1 MKQRVLEYLSTI
13 PAGKVATYGSVAAA
27 VGHPGAARSVGN
39 ILHRNPDPSRFPCH
53 RVVSASGQLAPNFAF
68 GGPEGQRKK
77 LESEGVEVTGGKV
90 DLKWYGWQLH
100 LS

>member
-27 VGHPGAARSVGN
+27 VGHPGAARAVGN
-39 ILHRNPDPSRFPCH
+39 ILHRNPDPHRLPCH
-53 RVVSASGQLAPNFAF
+53 RVVSASGRLAPNFAF

-77 LESEGVEVTGGKV
+77 LEAEGVEVADGKV
-90 DLKWYGWQLH
+90 DLKRYGWQLH